1 MEQQTITRQV
11 YVYPT
16 IEAIKLEIGSLM
28 VEISGQH
35 NPAEYG
41 GVVEE
46 EDGDGG

>member
-35 NPAEYG
+35 NPAEHG

-46 EDGDGG
+46 EDEDGE